1 MRIHSSVPLL
11 LICFILFTSEGAE
24 MMRPNN
30 NLSWVPFH
38 RALGDVWF
46 KLRKETRQHPIFI
59 LSLLTGDKSELMED

>member
-1 MRIHSSVPLL
+1 
-11 LICFILFTSEGAE
+11 

>member
-1 MRIHSSVPLL
+1 
-11 LICFILFTSEGAE
+11 

-38 RALGDVWF
+38 GALGDVWF
-46 KLRKETRQHPIFI
+46 KLRKKTRQHPIFI